1 MLDKLEQD
9 LASAWGPW
17 EKSPQ
22 PQGLAKAQT
31 MPGGIIRIS
40 SLFKPNASFTIN
52 TRDIKNE
59 KGGNL

>member
-31 MPGGIIRIS
+31 MLGGIIRLY
-40 SLFKPNASFTIN
+40 SLSKPNESFTIN
-52 TRDIKNE
+52 TGDIK
-59 KGGNL
+59 